1 MIRRADRW
9 RRGSQ
14 VITTMWIIMM
24 LMMMTRVR
32 RMLSLVAD
40 NVVLERSRRHTVRA
54 VGLGGRGGRS
64 GGTVGRFLRRSDGR
78 FMSASL
84 SLLRLMRGVEI
95 LGLFL
100 LSFLVRRPFVLKP
113 CVEGLG
119 RPFVG
124 RGARNEAG
132 RHDIVSHIG

>member
-1 MIRRADRW
+1 MIRCADRW

-14 VITTMWIIMM
+14 VITTMM
-24 LMMMTRVR
+24 LMMTRVR
-32 RMLSLVAD
+32 RMLSLVTG
-40 NVVLERSRRHTVRA
+40 NVVLERSRRDTVRA
-54 VGLGGRGGRS
+54 VGLGGRGGRG
-64 GGTVGRFLRRSDGR
+64 GGTVGRVLRRSDAR

-100 LSFLVRRPFVLKP
+100 LSLLVRRPFVLKP

-124 RGARNEAG
+124 RGAWNEAG
-132 RHDIVSHIG
+132 RHDVVSHIG

>member
-14 VITTMWIIMM
+14 VITTMWIMM
-24 LMMMTRVR
+24 LMMTRVG
-32 RMLSLVAD
+32 RMLSLVTD
-40 NVVLERSRRHTVRA
+40 NVVFKRSRRHTVRA
-54 VGLGGRGGRS
+54 VGLGGRGSRG
-64 GGTVGRFLRRSDGR
+64 GGTVGRLLRRSDGR

-100 LSFLVRRPFVLKP
+100 LPFLVRRPFVLKP

-124 RGARNEAG
+124 REG
-132 RHDIVSHIG
+132 RGSEI

>member
-14 VITTMWIIMM
+14 VITTMWIMM
-24 LMMMTRVR
+24 LMMTRVR
-32 RMLSLVAD
+32 RMVSLVTN
-40 NVVLERSRRHTVRA
+40 NVLLQRLWRHTVRA
-54 VGLGGRGGRS
+54 VGLGGRGGRG
-64 GGTVGRFLRRSDGR
+64 GGTVGRFLRRSDAR

-100 LSFLVRRPFVLKP
+100 LAFLVRSPFVLEP

-132 RHDIVSHIG
+132 KHEVVSHIG